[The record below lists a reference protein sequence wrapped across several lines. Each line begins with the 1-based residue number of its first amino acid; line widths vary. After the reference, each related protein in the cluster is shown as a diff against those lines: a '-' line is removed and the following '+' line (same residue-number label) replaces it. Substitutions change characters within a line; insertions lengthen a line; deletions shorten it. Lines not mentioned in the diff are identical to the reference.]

1 MLLYPTIIQKAN
13 FYFGEGFFVLTTR
26 LDLKLA
32 LKLVIIQLI
41 SSSVF
46 FVLYFLAN
54 VISDVWLELKDS
66 TSVKRR
72 NQIQFYGASLQQQ
85 QFALLNFYDFVPFL
99 RQCIYSLE
107 SPFYVFQTIKVKIWN
122 DVESSAIMPNTCMQ

>member
-13 FYFGEGFFVLTTR
+13 FYFSEGFFVLTTR

-32 LKLVIIQLI
+32 LNLKLVVIQII

-54 VISDVWLELKDS
+54 VISDVWLELKDR
-66 TSVKRR
+66 SVKRR
-72 NQIQFYGASLQQQ
+72 NQIQFYGASLQQ

-99 RQCIYSLE
+99 RQCIYSLD